1 MHICDPQ
8 LNDARLRRRDRFW
21 RWVCR
26 DLNNRH
32 ECWLGPCPSIGHFA
46 VVACYRGVHLPPPR
60 EQQAA
65 VDPILP
71 RHLGDIGSL
80 RETLGKDPSL
90 LLRRPTPPA
99 PTTADQLDPTVA
111 LPIMLVLMPIMKQR
125 IIPLFTKQGAQST
138 VRRTSARWGPH
149 AAIDCRALPF
159 RRMTMPRHI
168 GSRENGHTPWLPA
181 CRTWTDRAGSGAW
194 PAQRAQLLR
203 PAHLSKLSTS
213 H

>member
-32 ECWLGPCPSIGHFA
+32 ECCLGPCPSIGQFA

-80 RETLGKDPSL
+80 RKTLGQNPSL
-90 LLRRPTPPA
+90 LLRRPAPPA
-99 PTTADQLDPTVA
+99 PATADQFDPAVA

-125 IIPLFTKQGAQST
+125 TIPLFKKQGAQST

-149 AAIDCRALPF
+149 AAIDQSRSLVRNTRLSCGWHERVGNVPQALNRKVVF
-159 RRMTMPRHI
+159 
-168 GSRENGHTPWLPA
+168 GN
-181 CRTWTDRAGSGAW
+181 
-194 PAQRAQLLR
+194 
-203 PAHLSKLSTS
+203 HLSSSRRTPGPINTEAGC
-213 H
+213 

>member
-1 MHICDPQ
+1 
-8 LNDARLRRRDRFW
+8 LRRRDRFW
-21 RWVCR
+21 RWVRR

-80 RETLGKDPSL
+80 RETLGQDPSL
-90 LLRRPTPPA
+90 LLRRPAPPA
-99 PTTADQLDPTVA
+99 PATADQFDPAVA

-125 IIPLFTKQGAQST
+125 TIPLFKKQGTQST
-138 VRRTSARWGPH
+138 ARRTSARWGPH
-149 AAIDCRALPF
+149 AAIMQALILVAESGGPTMLARIGVMRALN
-159 RRMTMPRHI
+159 RHI
-168 GSRENGHTPWLPA
+168 ERVFNS
-181 CRTWTDRAGSGAW
+181 DRKETHWGK
-194 PAQRAQLLR
+194 R
-203 PAHLSKLSTS
+203 KLKRDQ
-213 H
+213 

>member
-8 LNDARLRRRDRFW
+8 LNDARFWRRDRFW

-32 ECWLGPCPSIGHFA
+32 ECWLEPCPSIGHFA

-125 IIPLFTKQGAQST
+125 TTPRSRNKGHNRQYVAPQQGGVLMPLSIEELNDANQGLWT
-138 VRRTSARWGPH
+138 RGLLIRRRIA
-149 AAIDCRALPF
+149 
-159 RRMTMPRHI
+159 
-168 GSRENGHTPWLPA
+168 
-181 CRTWTDRAGSGAW
+181 
-194 PAQRAQLLR
+194 
-203 PAHLSKLSTS
+203 
-213 H
+213 

>member
-1 MHICDPQ
+1 MQRRSSTQLGQRSPRDTQCRQNHPQCRSIDGARQHKMHICDPQ
-8 LNDARLRRRDRFW
+8 LNDARLRRRNRFW
-21 RWVCR
+21 RWVRR

-80 RETLGKDPSL
+80 RETLGQDPSL
-90 LLRRPTPPA
+90 LLRRPAPPA
-99 PTTADQLDPTVA
+99 PATADQFDPAVA

-125 IIPLFTKQGAQST
+125 TNPLFKKQGTQST
-138 VRRTSARWGPH
+138 ARRTSARWGPH
-149 AAIDCRALPF
+149 AAI
-159 RRMTMPRHI
+159 
-168 GSRENGHTPWLPA
+168 E
-181 CRTWTDRAGSGAW
+181 
-194 PAQRAQLLR
+194 
-203 PAHLSKLSTS
+203 
-213 H
+213 

>member
-8 LNDARLRRRDRFW
+8 LNDARLRQRDRFW
-21 RWVCR
+21 RWVR
-26 DLNNRH
+26 PDLNNRH

-80 RETLGKDPSL
+80 RETIGKDPSL
-90 LLRRPTPPA
+90 LLPRPTPPA

-125 IIPLFTKQGAQST
+125 TIPLFKKQGAQST
-138 VRRTSARWGPH
+138 VRRNLARWGPH
-149 AAIDCRALPF
+149 AAIVQSMVRERYLLKASELVAQTDAGIE
-159 RRMTMPRHI
+159 RRR
-168 GSRENGHTPWLPA
+168 LV
-181 CRTWTDRAGSGAW
+181 AGSSR
-194 PAQRAQLLR
+194 Q
-203 PAHLSKLSTS
+203 S
-213 H
+213 

>member
-8 LNDARLRRRDRFW
+8 LNDTRLRRRDRFW
-21 RWVCR
+21 RWVRR

-46 VVACYRGVHLPPPR
+46 VVACYRGVHLPPPS

-90 LLRRPTPPA
+90 LLRRPAPPA
-99 PTTADQLDPTVA
+99 PATADQFDPAVA

-125 IIPLFTKQGAQST
+125 TIPLFKKQGAQST
-138 VRRTSARWGPH
+138 VRRTSTRWGPH
-149 AAIDCRALPF
+149 AAIC
-159 RRMTMPRHI
+159 
-168 GSRENGHTPWLPA
+168 
-181 CRTWTDRAGSGAW
+181 
-194 PAQRAQLLR
+194 
-203 PAHLSKLSTS
+203 
-213 H
+213 

>member
-1 MHICDPQ
+1 MQRRSSTQLGQRSPRDTQCRQNHPQCRSIDGARQHKMHICDPQ

-21 RWVCR
+21 RWVRR

-80 RETLGKDPSL
+80 RETLGQDPSL
-90 LLRRPTPPA
+90 LLRRPAPPA
-99 PTTADQLDPTVA
+99 PATTDQFDPAVA

-125 IIPLFTKQGAQST
+125 TIPLFKKQGAQST

-149 AAIDCRALPF
+149 AAIDRPVK
-159 RRMTMPRHI
+159 
-168 GSRENGHTPWLPA
+168 
-181 CRTWTDRAGSGAW
+181 
-194 PAQRAQLLR
+194 PAQALVRVSDLALQR
-203 PAHLSKLSTS
+203 DQP
-213 H
+213 